1 MTSPTGSQAESQ
13 EGPPRKK
20 LMVVIGTRPEAIKL
34 APVVAAI
41 QASDWADCEL
51 VLTGQ
56 HKELIDPL
64 VAQFSLPVHHNLQA
78 MRHDQALAPVTA
90 RILEGLDKL
99 IETSRP
105 DAVIGQGDTVS
116 VLAASMAAFFRQVP
130 FAHVEAGLRTGNL
143 HLPFPEEMNR
153 VLTSRMTRWHFAPTD
168 TARGHLLREG
178 VPERD
183 IFVTGNTVIDALQMT
198 LRQAAPA
205 LPARPGRDF
214 ILVTAHR
221 RENHGQPLLD
231 ICGAIADLAHRHP
244 GLDFIYP
251 VHPNPRVREVVHAHL
266 GQHDNVLLIEP
277 CDYPVFCHL
286 MSRSRLI
293 LSDSGGVQEEAP
305 ALGKPVLVLRQET
318 ERPEAVNWG
327 CNRLVGTDRIDIIQG
342 VQTLLGDP
350 QTYARMA
357 TAGSPYG
364 DGRAALR
371 VLSALKDNLLPS

>member
-1 MTSPTGSQAESQ
+1 MTLPMTS
-13 EGPPRKK
+13 PRKK

-41 QASDWADCEL
+41 QASSWAECEL

-64 VAQFSLPVHHNLQA
+64 VEQFALPVRHNLQS

-90 RILEGLDKL
+90 RILEGLDQL
-99 IETSRP
+99 IVATQP
-105 DAVIGQGDTVS
+105 HAIIGQGDTVS

-153 VLTSRMTRWHFAPTD
+153 VLTSRMSRWHFAPTD

-178 VPERD
+178 VPEAD
-183 IFVTGNTVIDALQMT
+183 VFVTGNTVIDALQMT
-198 LRQAAPA
+198 LRQAVPA
-205 LPARPGRDF
+205 LPCRPGREF
-214 ILVTAHR
+214 ILITAHR
-221 RENHGQPLLD
+221 RENHGQPMQD
-231 ICGAIADLAHRHP
+231 ICNAIARLADRRP

-251 VHPNPRVREVVHAHL
+251 VHPNPRVREVAHARL
-266 GQHDNVLLIEP
+266 SGRDNVLLIEP

-286 MSRSRLI
+286 MSRARLI

-318 ERPEAVNWG
+318 ERPEAVQWG
-327 CNRLVGTDRIDIIQG
+327 CNRLVGTTQASIEQAVD
-342 VQTLLGDP
+342 TLLSDA
-350 QTYARMA
+350 QAYARMA
-357 TAGSPYG
+357 AAGSPYG
-364 DGRAALR
+364 DGEASQRVLR
-371 VLSALKDNLLPS
+371 VLEHNLKLG

>member
-1 MTSPTGSQAESQ
+1 MTLPMTS
-13 EGPPRKK
+13 PRKK

-41 QASDWADCEL
+41 QASSWAECEL

-64 VAQFSLPVHHNLQA
+64 VDQFALPVRHNLQA

-90 RILEGLDKL
+90 RILEGLDQL
-99 IETSRP
+99 IVATQPR
-105 DAVIGQGDTVS
+105 AIIGQGDTVS

-153 VLTSRMTRWHFAPTD
+153 VLTSRMSRWHFAPTD

-178 VPERD
+178 VPEAD
-183 IFVTGNTVIDALQMT
+183 VFVTGNTVIDALQMT
-198 LRQAAPA
+198 LRQAVPA
-205 LPARPGRDF
+205 LPCRPGREF
-214 ILVTAHR
+214 ILITAHR
-221 RENHGQPLLD
+221 RENHGQPMQD
-231 ICGAIADLAHRHP
+231 ICNAIANLADRRP

-251 VHPNPRVREVVHAHL
+251 VHPNPRVREVAHARL
-266 GQHDNVLLIEP
+266 SGRDNVLLIEP

-286 MSRSRLI
+286 MSRARLI

-318 ERPEAVNWG
+318 ERPEAVEWG
-327 CNRLVGTDRIDIIQG
+327 CNRLVGTGQVSIEQAVD
-342 VQTLLGDP
+342 TLLSDA
-350 QTYARMA
+350 QAYARMA
-357 TAGSPYG
+357 AAGSPYG
-364 DGRAALR
+364 DGEASQRVLR
-371 VLSALKDNLLPS
+371 VLEHNLRLG

>member
-1 MTSPTGSQAESQ
+1 MTVPTPMASPTALQ
-13 EGPPRKK
+13 RKR

-41 QASDWADCEL
+41 QGSDWASCEL

-64 VAQFSLPVHHNLQA
+64 VAHFALPVHHNLQA

-99 IETSRP
+99 IEASRP

-153 VLTSRMTRWHFAPTD
+153 VLTSRMTRWHFAPTE
-168 TARGHLLREG
+168 TARDHLLKEG
-178 VPERD
+178 VPSGD
-183 IFVTGNTVIDALQMT
+183 IWVTGNTVIDALHMT
-198 LRQAAPA
+198 LRQPVPA
-205 LPARPGRDF
+205 LPCRGDRGF

-221 RENHGQPLLD
+221 RENHGQPMQD
-231 ICGAIADLAHRHP
+231 ICGAIGDLARNHP
-244 GLDFIYP
+244 ELDFIYP
-251 VHPNPRVREVVHAHL
+251 VHPNPRVREVVHACL
-266 GQHDNVLLIEP
+266 AAQENVLLIEP
-277 CDYPVFCHL
+277 CEYPVFCHL
-286 MSRSRLI
+286 MSRARLI

-318 ERPEAVNWG
+318 ERPEAVQWG
-327 CNRLVGTDRIDIIQG
+327 CNRLVGTARADI
-342 VQTLLGDP
+342 VQAVGSLLAD
-350 QTYARMA
+350 QETYARMA
-357 TAGSPYG
+357 GAGSPYG
-364 DGRAALR
+364 DGVAAQR
-371 VLSALKDNLLPS
+371 VLSVLKDNLLSG

>member
-1 MTSPTGSQAESQ
+1 MTLPMTS
-13 EGPPRKK
+13 PRKK

-41 QASDWADCEL
+41 QASSWAECEL

-64 VAQFSLPVHHNLQA
+64 VDQFALPVRHNLQA

-90 RILEGLDKL
+90 RILEGLDQL
-99 IETSRP
+99 IVATQP
-105 DAVIGQGDTVS
+105 HAIIGQGDTVS

-153 VLTSRMTRWHFAPTD
+153 VLTSRMSRWHFAPTD

-178 VPERD
+178 VPEAD
-183 IFVTGNTVIDALQMT
+183 VFVTGNTVIDALQMT
-198 LRQAAPA
+198 LRQAVPA
-205 LPARPGRDF
+205 LPCRPGREF
-214 ILVTAHR
+214 ILITAHR
-221 RENHGQPLLD
+221 RENHGQPMQD
-231 ICGAIADLAHRHP
+231 ICNAIASLADRRP

-251 VHPNPRVREVVHAHL
+251 VHPNPRVREVAHARL
-266 GQHDNVLLIEP
+266 SGRDNVLLIEP

-286 MSRSRLI
+286 MSRARLI

-318 ERPEAVNWG
+318 ERPEAVEWG
-327 CNRLVGTDRIDIIQG
+327 CNRLVGTGQVSIEQAVD
-342 VQTLLGDP
+342 TLLSDA
-350 QTYARMA
+350 QAYARMA
-357 TAGSPYG
+357 AAGSPYG
-364 DGRAALR
+364 DGEASQRVLR
-371 VLSALKDNLLPS
+371 VLEHNLRLG

>member
-1 MTSPTGSQAESQ
+1 MTLPMTS
-13 EGPPRKK
+13 PRKK

-41 QASDWADCEL
+41 QASSWAECEL

-64 VAQFSLPVHHNLQA
+64 VEQFALPVRHNLQA

-90 RILEGLDKL
+90 RILEGLDQL
-99 IETSRP
+99 IVATQP
-105 DAVIGQGDTVS
+105 HAIIGQGDTVS

-143 HLPFPEEMNR
+143 HLPYPEEMNR
-153 VLTSRMTRWHFAPTD
+153 VLTSRMSRWHFAPTD

-178 VPERD
+178 VPEAD
-183 IFVTGNTVIDALQMT
+183 VFVTGNTVIDALQMT
-198 LRQAAPA
+198 LRQAVPA
-205 LPARPGRDF
+205 LPCRPGREF
-214 ILVTAHR
+214 ILITAHR
-221 RENHGQPLLD
+221 RENHGQPMQD
-231 ICGAIADLAHRHP
+231 ICNAIASLADRRP

-251 VHPNPRVREVVHAHL
+251 VHPNPRVREVAHARL
-266 GQHDNVLLIEP
+266 SGRDNVLLIEP

-286 MSRSRLI
+286 MSRARLI

-318 ERPEAVNWG
+318 ERPEAVQWG
-327 CNRLVGTDRIDIIQG
+327 CNRLVGTTQASIEQAVD
-342 VQTLLGDP
+342 TLLSDA
-350 QTYARMA
+350 QAYARMA
-357 TAGSPYG
+357 AAGSPYG
-364 DGRAALR
+364 DGEASQRVLR
-371 VLSALKDNLLPS
+371 VLEHNLLFD

>member
-1 MTSPTGSQAESQ
+1 MTLPMTS
-13 EGPPRKK
+13 PRKK

-41 QASDWADCEL
+41 QASNWAECEL

-64 VAQFSLPVHHNLQA
+64 VEQFALPVRHNLQA

-90 RILEGLDKL
+90 RILEGLDQL
-99 IETSRP
+99 IVATQP
-105 DAVIGQGDTVS
+105 HAIIGQGDTVS

-153 VLTSRMTRWHFAPTD
+153 VLTSRMSRWHFAPTD

-178 VPERD
+178 VPEAD
-183 IFVTGNTVIDALQMT
+183 VFVTGNTVIDALQMT
-198 LRQAAPA
+198 LRQAVPA
-205 LPARPGRDF
+205 LPCRPGREF
-214 ILVTAHR
+214 ILITAHR
-221 RENHGQPLLD
+221 RENHGQPMQD
-231 ICGAIADLAHRHP
+231 ICNAIASLADRRP

-251 VHPNPRVREVVHAHL
+251 VHPNPRVREVAHARL
-266 GQHDNVLLIEP
+266 SGRDNVLLIEP
-277 CDYPVFCHL
+277 CGYPVFCHL
-286 MSRSRLI
+286 MSRARLI

-318 ERPEAVNWG
+318 ERPEAVQWG
-327 CNRLVGTDRIDIIQG
+327 CNRLVGTTQASIEQAVD
-342 VQTLLGDP
+342 TLLSDA
-350 QTYARMA
+350 QAYARMA
-357 TAGSPYG
+357 AAGSPYG
-364 DGRAALR
+364 DGEASQRVLR
-371 VLSALKDNLLPS
+371 VLEHNLRLG

>member
-1 MTSPTGSQAESQ
+1 MTVPTPMASPTALQ
-13 EGPPRKK
+13 RKR

-41 QASDWADCEL
+41 QGSDWASCEL

-64 VAQFSLPVHHNLQA
+64 VAQFALPVHHNLQA
-78 MRHDQALAPVTA
+78 MRHDKALAPVTA

-99 IETSRP
+99 IEASRP

-153 VLTSRMTRWHFAPTD
+153 VLTSRMTRWHFAPTE
-168 TARGHLLREG
+168 TARDHLLKEG
-178 VPERD
+178 VPSGD
-183 IFVTGNTVIDALQMT
+183 IWVTGNTVIDALHMT
-198 LRQAAPA
+198 LRQPVPA
-205 LPARPGRDF
+205 LPCRGDRDF

-221 RENHGQPLLD
+221 RENHGQPMQD
-231 ICGAIADLAHRHP
+231 ICGAIGDLARNHP
-244 GLDFIYP
+244 ELDFIYP
-251 VHPNPRVREVVHAHL
+251 VHPNPRVREVAHACL
-266 GQHDNVLLIEP
+266 AGQENVLLIEP
-277 CDYPVFCHL
+277 CEYPVFCHL
-286 MSRSRLI
+286 MSRARLI

-318 ERPEAVNWG
+318 ERPEAVQWG
-327 CNRLVGTDRIDIIQG
+327 CNRLVGTARSDI
-342 VQTLLGDP
+342 VQVVERLLVDEEA
-350 QTYARMA
+350 YARMA
-357 TAGSPYG
+357 SAGSPYG
-364 DGRAALR
+364 DGRSAQRVLR
-371 VLSALKDNLLPS
+371 VLEDNLSPA

>member
-1 MTSPTGSQAESQ
+1 MTS
-13 EGPPRKK
+13 PRKK

-41 QASDWADCEL
+41 QASSWAECEL

-64 VAQFSLPVHHNLQA
+64 VEQFSLPVRHNLQA

-90 RILEGLDKL
+90 RILEGLDQL
-99 IETSRP
+99 IVATHP
-105 DAVIGQGDTVS
+105 HAIIGQGDTVS

-153 VLTSRMTRWHFAPTD
+153 VLTSRLSRWHFAPTD

-178 VPERD
+178 VPESD
-183 IFVTGNTVIDALQMT
+183 VFVTGNTVIDALQMT
-198 LRQAAPA
+198 LRQAVPA
-205 LPARPGRDF
+205 LPCRPGREF
-214 ILVTAHR
+214 ILITAHR
-221 RENHGQPLLD
+221 RENHGQPMQD
-231 ICGAIADLAHRHP
+231 ICNAVASLADRRP

-251 VHPNPRVREVVHAHL
+251 VHPNPRVREVAYSRL
-266 GQHDNVLLIEP
+266 SGRDNVLLIEP

-286 MSRSRLI
+286 MSRSRFI

-318 ERPEAVNWG
+318 ERPEAVQWG
-327 CNRLVGTDRIDIIQG
+327 CNRLIGTAQASIEQAVD
-342 VQTLLGDP
+342 TLLSDA
-350 QTYARMA
+350 QAYARMA

-364 DGRAALR
+364 DGEASQRVLR
-371 VLSALKDNLLPS
+371 VLEHNLWLS

>member
-1 MTSPTGSQAESQ
+1 MTLPMTS
-13 EGPPRKK
+13 PRKK

-41 QASDWADCEL
+41 QASSWAECEL

-64 VAQFSLPVHHNLQA
+64 VEQFALPVRHNLQA

-90 RILEGLDKL
+90 RILEGLDQL
-99 IETSRP
+99 IVATQP
-105 DAVIGQGDTVS
+105 HAIIGQGDTVS

-153 VLTSRMTRWHFAPTD
+153 VLTSRMSRWHFAPTD

-178 VPERD
+178 VPEAD
-183 IFVTGNTVIDALQMT
+183 VFVTGNTVIDALQMT
-198 LRQAAPA
+198 LRQAVPA
-205 LPARPGRDF
+205 LPCRPGREF
-214 ILVTAHR
+214 ILITAHR
-221 RENHGQPLLD
+221 RENHGQPMQD
-231 ICGAIADLAHRHP
+231 ICNAIASLADRRP

-251 VHPNPRVREVVHAHL
+251 VHPNPRVREVAHARL
-266 GQHDNVLLIEP
+266 SGRDNVLLIEP

-286 MSRSRLI
+286 MSRARLI

-318 ERPEAVNWG
+318 ERPEAVQWG
-327 CNRLVGTDRIDIIQG
+327 CNRLVGTTQASIEQAVD
-342 VQTLLGDP
+342 TLLSDA
-350 QTYARMA
+350 QAYARMA
-357 TAGSPYG
+357 AAGSPYG
-364 DGRAALR
+364 DGEASQRVLR
-371 VLSALKDNLLPS
+371 VLEHNLGLG

>member
-1 MTSPTGSQAESQ
+1 MTLPMTSP
-13 EGPPRKK
+13 RKT

-41 QASDWADCEL
+41 QASRWAECEL

-64 VAQFSLPVHHNLQA
+64 VDQFALPVRHNLQA

-90 RILEGLDKL
+90 RILEGLDQL
-99 IETSRP
+99 IVATQP
-105 DAVIGQGDTVS
+105 HAIIGQGDTVS

-153 VLTSRMTRWHFAPTD
+153 VLTSRMSRWHFAPTD

-178 VPERD
+178 VPEAD
-183 IFVTGNTVIDALQMT
+183 VFVTGNTVIDALQMT
-198 LRQAAPA
+198 LRQAVPA
-205 LPARPGRDF
+205 LPCRPGREF
-214 ILVTAHR
+214 ILITAHR
-221 RENHGQPLLD
+221 RENHGQPMQD
-231 ICGAIADLAHRHP
+231 ICNAVASLADRRP

-251 VHPNPRVREVVHAHL
+251 VHPNPRVREVAHARL
-266 GQHDNVLLIEP
+266 SGRDNVLLIEP

-286 MSRSRLI
+286 MSRARLI

-318 ERPEAVNWG
+318 ERPEAVQWG
-327 CNRLVGTDRIDIIQG
+327 CNRLVGTTQASIEQAVD
-342 VQTLLGDP
+342 TLLSDA
-350 QTYARMA
+350 QAYARMA
-357 TAGSPYG
+357 AAGSPYG
-364 DGRAALR
+364 DGEASQRVLR
-371 VLSALKDNLLPS
+371 VLEHNLLLG

>member
-1 MTSPTGSQAESQ
+1 MTLPMTS
-13 EGPPRKK
+13 PRKK

-41 QASDWADCEL
+41 QASNWAECEL

-64 VAQFSLPVHHNLQA
+64 VEQFALPVRHNLQA

-90 RILEGLDKL
+90 RILEGLDQL
-99 IETSRP
+99 IVATQP
-105 DAVIGQGDTVS
+105 HAIIGQGDTVS

-153 VLTSRMTRWHFAPTD
+153 VLTSRMSRWHFAPTD

-178 VPERD
+178 VPEAD
-183 IFVTGNTVIDALQMT
+183 VFVTGNTVIDALQMT
-198 LRQAAPA
+198 LRQAVPA
-205 LPARPGRDF
+205 LPCRPGREF
-214 ILVTAHR
+214 ILITAHR
-221 RENHGQPLLD
+221 RENHGQPMQD
-231 ICGAIADLAHRHP
+231 ICNAIANLADRRP

-251 VHPNPRVREVVHAHL
+251 VHPNPRVREVAHARL
-266 GQHDNVLLIEP
+266 SGRDNVLLIEP

-286 MSRSRLI
+286 MSRARLI

-318 ERPEAVNWG
+318 ERPEAVLWG
-327 CNRLVGTDRIDIIQG
+327 CNRLVGTTQASIEQAVD
-342 VQTLLGDP
+342 TLLSDT
-350 QTYARMA
+350 QAYARMA
-357 TAGSPYG
+357 AAGSPYG
-364 DGRAALR
+364 DGEASQRVLR
-371 VLSALKDNLLPS
+371 VLEHNLRLG

>member
-1 MTSPTGSQAESQ
+1 MTVPTPMASPTALQ
-13 EGPPRKK
+13 RKR

-41 QASDWADCEL
+41 QGSDWASCEL

-64 VAQFSLPVHHNLQA
+64 VAQFALPVHHNLQA

-99 IETSRP
+99 IEASRP

-153 VLTSRMTRWHFAPTD
+153 VLTSRMTRWHFAPTE
-168 TARGHLLREG
+168 TARDHLLKEG
-178 VPERD
+178 VPSGD
-183 IFVTGNTVIDALQMT
+183 IWVTGNTVIDALHMT
-198 LRQAAPA
+198 LRQPVPA
-205 LPARPGRDF
+205 LPCRGDRGF

-221 RENHGQPLLD
+221 RENHGQPMQD
-231 ICGAIADLAHRHP
+231 ICGAIGDLARNHP
-244 GLDFIYP
+244 ELDFIYP
-251 VHPNPRVREVVHAHL
+251 VHPNPRVREVVYACL
-266 GQHDNVLLIEP
+266 AAQENVLLIEP
-277 CDYPVFCHL
+277 CEYPVFCHL
-286 MSRSRLI
+286 MSRARLI

-318 ERPEAVNWG
+318 ERPEAVQWG
-327 CNRLVGTDRIDIIQG
+327 CNRLVGTARADI
-342 VQTLLGDP
+342 VQAVGSLLAD
-350 QTYARMA
+350 QETYARMA
-357 TAGSPYG
+357 GAGSPYG
-364 DGRAALR
+364 DGVAAQR
-371 VLSALKDNLLPS
+371 VLSVLKDNLLSG

>member
-1 MTSPTGSQAESQ
+1 MSTTASQTGDV
-13 EGPPRKK
+13 PRKR

-34 APVVAAI
+34 APVVTAI

-64 VAQFSLPVHHNLQA
+64 IQQFALPVHHNLQA

-99 IETSRP
+99 IAAARP

-116 VLAASMAAFFRQVP
+116 VLAASMVAFFRQVP

-153 VLTSRMTRWHFAPTD
+153 VLTSRMTRWHFAPTNTGRD
-168 TARGHLLREG
+168 HLLREG
-178 VPERD
+178 VPASD
-183 IFVTGNTVIDALQMT
+183 IWVTGNTVIDALQMT
-198 LRQAAPA
+198 LRQPVPV
-205 LPARPGRDF
+205 LPCRAGRDF

-221 RENHGQPLLD
+221 RENHGQPMQD
-231 ICGAIADLAHRHP
+231 ICGAIADLARSHP
-244 GLDFIYP
+244 ELDFIYP
-251 VHPNPRVREVVHAHL
+251 VHPNPRVREVAHAL
-266 GQHDNVLLIEP
+266 LSGHDNVLLIEP

-305 ALGKPVLVLRQET
+305 ALGKPVLVLRRET
-318 ERPEAVNWG
+318 ERPEAVEWG
-327 CNRLVGTDRIDIIQG
+327 CNRLVGTGRADI
-342 VQTLLGDP
+342 VQSVELLLADA
-350 QTYARMA
+350 QVYARMA
-357 TAGSPYG
+357 GAGSPYG
-364 DGRAALR
+364 DGQAAQRILNI
-371 VLSALKDNLLPS
+371 LKDNLRPS

>member
-1 MTSPTGSQAESQ
+1 MTLPMTS
-13 EGPPRKK
+13 PRKK

-41 QASDWADCEL
+41 LSSNWAECEL

-64 VAQFSLPVHHNLQA
+64 VEQFALPVRHNLQA

-90 RILEGLDKL
+90 RILEGLDQL
-99 IETSRP
+99 IVATQP
-105 DAVIGQGDTVS
+105 HAIIGQGDTVS

-153 VLTSRMTRWHFAPTD
+153 VLTSRMSRWHFAPTD

-178 VPERD
+178 VPEAD
-183 IFVTGNTVIDALQMT
+183 VFVTGNTVIDALQMT
-198 LRQAAPA
+198 LRQAVPA
-205 LPARPGRDF
+205 LPCRPGREF
-214 ILVTAHR
+214 ILITAHR
-221 RENHGQPLLD
+221 RENHGQPMQD
-231 ICGAIADLAHRHP
+231 ICNAIASLADRRP

-251 VHPNPRVREVVHAHL
+251 VHPNPRVREVAHARL
-266 GQHDNVLLIEP
+266 SGRDNVLLIEP

-286 MSRSRLI
+286 MSRARLI

-318 ERPEAVNWG
+318 ERPEAVEWG
-327 CNRLVGTDRIDIIQG
+327 CNRLVGTGQVSIEQAVD
-342 VQTLLGDP
+342 TLLSDA
-350 QTYARMA
+350 QAYARMA
-357 TAGSPYG
+357 AAGSPYG
-364 DGRAALR
+364 DGEASQRVLR
-371 VLSALKDNLLPS
+371 VLEHNLLLG